1 MPTFSP
7 EVLAALQ
14 SSRVTPQQA
23 ALIAQT
29 FGNGRV
35 ANEFNN
41 QNGAWDIFNSAPEGV
56 DYLSPGSGGN
66 LNHGGLDVAAWLS
79 GRGPSEGGNAGA
91 RQTFQ
96 DLTSS
101 FRGQPVQTR
110 QQSVDIGEGQT
121 QNFTE
126 FLNPLTNKWDRS
138 DNGDN
143 GRNPD
148 AEANLRQFGI
158 DPGQGSVYARSGGL
172 LTGPTGTQNT
182 SLIPRTQYISNGDG
196 TYRVGEYNYG
206 TPQNHITGQEN
217 LAGVLAV
224 LGGAAL
230 GYYGYAPTGAEA
242 GGGGA
247 GASGSGGL
255 DFASGFTD
263 GGTAG
268 GALDSGYAGVAG
280 GGGVGPNFSG
290 GYTDTGTAGGALDT
304 GYAGSGLTPYTGSPS
319 STPPAGAAGGGG
331 SGGSPAGSTSTPPAA
346 GTGGGGGSGSSI
358 GSSLQNMASN
368 PSNWMRLVSG
378 AAGLLGG
385 AGGALAGAQGQQGN
399 VSTQNQMDPAMR
411 QLLYSDGGVLNSTD
425 TLFRQQMAQG
435 GLNDRQRQGLDMQF
449 NHYTNPANMQGYQA
463 ISNAG
468 QGLLGRGVA
477 ANRFTR

>member
-14 SSRVTPQQA
+14 SNRVTPQQA

-56 DYLSPGSGGN
+56 DYLAPGSGGN

-126 FLNPLTNKWDRS
+126 FLNPLTNRWDRS

-143 GRNPD
+143 GRNLD

-158 DPGQGSVYARSGGL
+158 DPGQGSVYARSGGI
-172 LTGPTGTQNT
+172 LTGPTGTHNT

-196 TYRVGEYNYG
+196 TYRVGEYSYG

-230 GYYGYAPTGAEA
+230 GYYGGGMPTGAE
-242 GGGGA
+242 G
-247 GASGSGGL
+247 GASGGGGL
-255 DFASGFTD
+255 DFAAGFTD

-268 GALDSGYAGVAG
+268 GALDASYAGAGAG
-280 GGGVGPNFSG
+280 GSYGPNFSQG
-290 GYTDTGTAGGALDT
+290 FTDTGTAGGALDT
-304 GYAGSGLTPYTGSPS
+304 GYAGTGLTPYTGSPGS
-319 STPPAGAAGGGG
+319 STPAAPAGGG
-331 SGGSPAGSTSTPPAA
+331 SGGSGGTAGSSTPGGAPA
-346 GTGGGGGSGSSI
+346 GGSG
-358 GSSLQNMASN
+358 GSGTMSQISQLSQN
-368 PSNWMRLVSG
+368 PLVR
-378 AAGLLGG
+378 GLLGAAMTG
-385 AGGALAGAQGQQGN
+385 GSGALGAQGQQGTVTN
-399 VSTQNQMDPAMR
+399 QNRMDPRMDG
-411 QLLYSDGGVLNSTD
+411 YMYGDGGYIPTVHNV
-425 TLFRQQMAQG
+425 FQQQMAQQDG
-435 GLNDRQRQGLDMQF
+435 MNDYQRQGLAMQRAV
-449 NHYTNPANMQGYQA
+449 YGNPQNMAGYQA
-463 ISNAG
+463 IANAG

-477 ANRFTR
+477 PNPYAR